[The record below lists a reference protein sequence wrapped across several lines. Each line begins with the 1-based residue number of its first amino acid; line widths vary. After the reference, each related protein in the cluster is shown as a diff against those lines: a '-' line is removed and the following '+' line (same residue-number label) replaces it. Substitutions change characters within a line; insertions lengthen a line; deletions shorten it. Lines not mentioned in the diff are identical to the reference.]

1 MLTVGQ
7 LIAEL
12 EEMDRT
18 ANATVEGREI
28 INVETTNDGCVL
40 IEGEQDVE

>member
-12 EEMDRT
+12 EEMDHT
-18 ANATVEGREI
+18 AEVLINDRELL
-28 INVETTNDGCVL
+28 NVESTDNGCVL
-40 IEGEQDVE
+40 IEGEPDAE